1 MTCHSPVRSSASR
14 WIFAAMIAA
23 VAVPASAAD
32 TDLVVNYDQSKLLRL
47 SRPVSEII
55 IGNPSIA
62 DVTVNGTTLLVVTG
76 KTFGM
81 TNIIALDADRK
92 IIREQRVIVERDE
105 HRVVNLHKA
114 GVRQSY
120 SCTPNCSPTLT
131 IGDDST
137 YFETIQ
143 KHSAAKT
150 GFSNAE
156 APAASGAP

>member
-1 MTCHSPVRSSASR
+1 MTFHCCIFRGARMAMLLVALLSTAGAST
-14 WIFAAMIAA
+14 
-23 VAVPASAAD
+23 AAD
-32 TDLVVNYDQSKLLRL
+32 KDLIVNYDQSKLLRL
-47 SRPVSEII
+47 SRPVAEIV

-62 DVTVNGTTLLVVTG
+62 DVTVNGSSMLVVTG

-131 IGDDST
+131 IGDDSA
-137 YFETIQ
+137 YFDKIQ

-150 GFSNAE
+150 GFSNSE
-156 APAASGAP
+156 GQSTSGP